1 MNVLLVRF
9 GLTALAALMLLCGIV
24 LHARKKIS
32 RAALVGSLIALLPLV
47 YLSLVQ
53 AGVLDG
59 TRLRFTSSLPIIILA
74 PSALLLSWRL
84 SQLPLRLAPARR
96 WLTTLGALLAV
107 TTAALAIAEP
117 ELGRTLDRMTVIVA
131 VDRSRSLE
139 LVRGADLRIAS
150 EIQLAEQSMRPGD
163 RIGIVVFGAD
173 ARTED
178 PPRKKTDERSAQRVE
193 VGREGT
199 DIERAIRRAL
209 AEVPADSSARIVL
222 LTDGVQTRG
231 DALSA
236 AGAALA
242 ADVPVDG
249 VVLEQEKRPDIR
261 VVSLRAPSRAAEGEV
276 FDLRL
281 VTESPA
287 ATEVELRITRNG
299 EVIHSGKAKI
309 GAGEDVIHLRE
320 VAPGAGLHR
329 YDIAITAMDKNLDYG
344 ADDNSGSAFVRVRG
358 QTLAGV
364 IEGDKGK
371 GAPLVAAFQAAG
383 ISAQEI
389 ALSAMPADVGEL
401 ARFDLVVLS
410 DVRAAEMTQTQM
422 SAIASYV
429 RDLGGGLVLMGGDR
443 SLGPGGFAR
452 TPIEEVSPVKFD
464 LKTEKK
470 RASLAEVI
478 AIDISGS
485 MGATVGGR
493 TKLDLANEGAARSA
507 SLLSSSD
514 RLGVAHVDTV
524 VNWSV
529 PMGPVTDAPKIE
541 KAIRAVQVGGGGIYT
556 DIALDA
562 AYAALAKETVN
573 LKHVLLFADGGD
585 AEQITGCRT
594 KVATAFSR
602 GITTS
607 VISIGRGS
615 DTPELEVLSRMGH
628 GRFYLVEDATTL
640 PAIFSQETI
649 LAAKSAISEEPF
661 RVSLGTPG
669 GPTRQVNWAEAPDLK
684 GYVITIPKPRATI
697 LLGGPDSDPILA
709 TWPAGL
715 GRSAAFTSDF
725 KDRWGKAW
733 LKWPGAAK
741 MFAQLARETARRD
754 GDPRV
759 RVEAEASG
767 GSLRIRTDVVGDDGR
782 AQSFRRLRTRIAG
795 PDGISRDLSLEAIA
809 SGRYG
814 ASMPLTRPG
823 TYVTTIVDELTGEV
837 LATTAAAL
845 GIGDELRPTG
855 SDRALLTRVATIT
868 GGRLRDTL
876 AGAFDDRSKQRF
888 SYVALTP
895 WLTLLSAVLML
906 ASVASRRLGMPEALA
921 KVFDALAIRK
931 QKRDAIRARKRAD
944 MKMHAAAIADE
955 QRRKQDVLRARKAQV
970 HDQHR
975 GGLTA
980 PVVVPNAHPGQPAQ
994 APATNAPPTA
1004 QAADVA
1010 PQPPVRELSAAE
1022 RLALKRRE
1030 RK

>member
-1 MNVLLVRF
+1 MNVLFVRF
-9 GLTALAALMLLCGIV
+9 GLVALSLLVLACAFALY
-24 LHARKKIS
+24 ARKKMS
-32 RAALVGSLIALLPLV
+32 RAALVGTLIATLPLA
-47 YLSLVQ
+47 YLALVH
-53 AGVLDG
+53 ARVFDG
-59 TRLRFTSSLPIIILA
+59 TSIRFTSSFPVIALA

-84 SQLPLRLAPARR
+84 SQLSLRLSRVRR

-107 TTAALAIAEP
+107 TSAALAIAEP
-117 ELGRTLDRMTVIVA
+117 ELGQTLDRMTVIVA

-139 LVRGADLRIAS
+139 LVRGAELRIAS
-150 EIQLAEQSMRPGD
+150 EVQLAELSMRPGD

-178 PPRKKTDERSAQRVE
+178 PPRKKTDERTAQRVE

-209 AEVPADSSARIVL
+209 AEVPADSSARVVL
-222 LTDGVQTRG
+222 ITDGVQTRG

-242 ADVPVDG
+242 ADVPIDG

-299 EVIHSGKAKI
+299 ELIHSGRAKI

-329 YDIAITAMDKNLDYG
+329 YDVAITALDKNLDYG
-344 ADDNSGSAFVRVRG
+344 ADDNSGSSFVRVRG
-358 QTLAGV
+358 QTLAAV

-383 ISAQEI
+383 ISAQELGI
-389 ALSAMPADVGEL
+389 SAVPADVGEL

-410 DVRAAEMTQTQM
+410 DVRASELTQTQM
-422 SAIASYV
+422 SALASYV
-429 RDLGGGLVLMGGDR
+429 RDLGGGLILMGGDR

-452 TPIEEVSPVKFD
+452 TPVEEVSPVKFD

-514 RLGVAHVDTV
+514 RLGVAHVDTSV
-524 VNWSV
+524 YWSV
-529 PMGPVTDAPKIE
+529 PMGPVNDAPKIE

-562 AYAALAKETVN
+562 SYEALAKEAVN

-585 AEQITGCRT
+585 AEQITGCRA

-615 DTPELEVLSRMGH
+615 DTPELEVLSRVGH

-669 GPTRQVNWAEAPDLK
+669 SPTRQVTWAEAPDLK
-684 GYVITIPKPRATI
+684 GYVITIAKPRATV

-782 AQSFRRLRTRIAG
+782 AQSFRRLRARVAG
-795 PDGISRDLSLEAIA
+795 PDGISRDLPLEAIA

-814 ASMPLTRPG
+814 VGMPLTRPG

-855 SDRALLTRVATIT
+855 SDRALLTRVAAIT
-868 GGRLRDTL
+868 SGRLRDTL
-876 AGAFDDRSKQRF
+876 AGVFDDRSKQRF
-888 SYVALTP
+888 SYVALAP
-895 WLTLLSAVLML
+895 WLTFFSAVLML
-906 ASVASRRLGMPEALA
+906 SSVASRRLGMPEALA
-921 KVFDALAIRK
+921 KVLDALAMRR
-931 QKRDAIRARKRAD
+931 QKRANIRAGRRAD
-944 MKMHAAAIADE
+944 MKMRADTIADE
-955 QRRKQDVLRARKAQV
+955 QRRKQDVLRARKAQTYD
-970 HDQHR
+970 HHR
-975 GGLTA
+975 GGLMS
-980 PVVVPNAHPGQPAQ
+980 PVVVPPAEAVLPPRGPPIPPPMQ
-994 APATNAPPTA
+994 SEEAGKPPA
-1004 QAADVA
+1004 
-1010 PQPPVRELSAAE
+1010 RELSAAE